1 MRTIQLLA
9 LVKSEISEFINIM
22 DLSDLSFGERVAE
35 NESAKL
41 AEYFVKTEQWNSL
54 LAGKVDVIFGSKGAG
69 KSALYT
75 LLMNENGNLLQE
87 GIVLLSAEK
96 PTGQTVFSDITS
108 APPTSESEFVSLWKI
123 YLCQLITD
131 WLMSNDKC
139 EGDAEIVSMHLIDA
153 GLLEDDNTLRKLVN
167 RAKSFAKKLVSIDSL
182 EGGVSLE
189 GGINGKIT
197 FKEPSVK
204 EQKNGYRSIDELLSK
219 LNNHLEKLNISIWVL
234 CDRLDVAFDESM
246 DLEKNALR
254 ALFKVYRDIE
264 EYSAIRLKIF
274 LRDDIWRRITHEGF
288 REASHITR
296 ATTISWTDRNL
307 MNLIMS
313 RALKNRIV
321 VETYNVDPDDILS
334 DYEKQVELYYRIFP
348 DQVDVGEKQSDT
360 FSWIK
365 SRVRDGL
372 NNVAPRELI
381 HFYNESVSHERKE
394 QDIGNN
400 SVEEPNLLSRQAIK
414 NASYE
419 VSKVRTEQTIFAEY
433 APLKKYV
440 LLLQGSKA
448 EHNLESLS
456 RAWNMNMDDAAKIAN
471 ELSEIG
477 FFESRVARIEGIYK
491 VPFIYRFYLEIS
503 QGKAY

>member
-1 MRTIQLLA
+1 
-9 LVKSEISEFINIM
+9 M
-22 DLSDLSFGERVAE
+22 DLSGLSFGERVAE
-35 NESAKL
+35 NESARL

-54 LAGKVDVIFGSKGAG
+54 LSGSVDVVFGSKGAG

-75 LLMNENGNLLQE
+75 LLMNTKMNLAKD
-87 GIVLLSAEK
+87 GIILLSAEK

-108 APPTSESEFVSLWKI
+108 APPTSEGEFVTLWKI

-131 WLMSNDKC
+131 WLMENDKC
-139 EGDAEIVSMHLIDA
+139 EGEAEIVALHLIEA
-153 GLLEDDNTLRKLVN
+153 GLIEDDNNLRKLVN
-167 RAKSFAKKLVSIDSL
+167 RAKSFAKKLFMVESI
-182 EGGVSLE
+182 EGGLSLD
-189 GGINGKIT
+189 GVTGKIT
-197 FKEPSVK
+197 FKEPSEI
-204 EQKNGYRSIDELLSK
+204 EQKNGYRSIDELLGK
-219 LNNHLEKLNISIWVL
+219 LNRHLEKLNISIWVL
-234 CDRLDVAFDESM
+234 CDRLDVAFDDSM

-264 EYSAIRLKIF
+264 EYAAIRLKIF
-274 LRDDIWRRITHEGF
+274 LRDDIWRRITHDGF

-296 ATTISWTDRNL
+296 STTISWTDRNL

-313 RALKNRIV
+313 RALKNKVV
-321 VETYNVDPDDILS
+321 VETYNVDPNDILS
-334 DYEKQVELYYRIFP
+334 DYEKQVSLYYRIFP
-348 DQVDVGEKQSDT
+348 NQVDVGEKQSDT

-381 HFYNESVSHERKE
+381 HFYNESASHERKE

-433 APLKKYV
+433 APLKKFV
-440 LLLQGSKA
+440 ISLQGSKA
-448 EHNLESLS
+448 EHNLSSLS
-456 RAWNMNMDDAAKIAN
+456 SAWDVDIENAGKIAN

-477 FFESRVARIEGIYK
+477 FFESRAARIEGIYK